1 MYAVVSTA
9 EGAGRA
15 HAAWPLLPHARIG
28 RRVQRRVK
36 APCKTSSMPIVF
48 AGAAES
54 PFPRWTGY
62 RQEAIDRGRG
72 RVSPILYLYID
83 ALPFAVARRLLPPMS
98 RGEVARKEGDRNKG
112 AGPRSIFL
120 PVPALVNRRGGC
132 LSRCAEST
140 GDDGLAYLAGALAAA
155 GAAPSA
161 TEARRLIDAGAVRVE
176 GERVPAGSYRMP
188 PSALDGARVQ
198 VGRRRFLRLAA
209 SPRP

>member
-1 MYAVVSTA
+1 MTRQGVFRPLYAVVSTA
-9 EGAGRA
+9 EGALEGA
-15 HAAWPLLPHARIG
+15 DWANAARSLLPHVRIG

-98 RGEVARKEGDRNKG
+98 RGRSRGRKATGIKAQGPVRSSCRPGLPRRRPGRRRRRAERHRGAPPDRRRRR
-112 AGPRSIFL
+112 A
-120 PVPALVNRRGGC
+120 RRGG
-132 LSRCAEST
+132 
-140 GDDGLAYLAGALAAA
+140 
-155 GAAPSA
+155 
-161 TEARRLIDAGAVRVE
+161 
-176 GERVPAGSYRMP
+176 RVPAGSYRMP